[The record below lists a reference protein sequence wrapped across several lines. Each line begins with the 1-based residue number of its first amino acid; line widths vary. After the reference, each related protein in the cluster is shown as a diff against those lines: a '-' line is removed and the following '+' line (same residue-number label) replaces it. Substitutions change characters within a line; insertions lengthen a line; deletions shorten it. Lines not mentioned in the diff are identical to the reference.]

1 MLDVSRSVRKR
12 PLRCCS
18 TSAGSPSRSSSEYGA
33 PLIWN
38 SSVSAIRPCAP
49 MMPSEGLA
57 TTSGSGS
64 AGRRPGRNSRVKQSC
79 RLLNSVFFAS
89 DKSRSENS
97 RQQAIEASRTS
108 GFSILLNQPMKRVMA
123 ARGIRLVSRKLR
135 SSCSVK
141 AAIRPFTVINLL
153 DGLASAGGMDS
164 PLSILSLSAAALAG
178 AAVTFPKL
186 QARLALSRAKHR
198 SLTGHSKMSKMVARL
213 VPHYEFD
220 VDEFFR
226 SDGAPSEVAMQRQD
240 AFFRLAGIYQD
251 RYAKGRQMTAEAA
264 AHISDL
270 QFTESYRV
278 PFQYSRLVRE
288 NLGTSAFV
296 QSSAGVTVTD
306 VDGNVSYDLTGS
318 YGVNIFGND
327 FYKECITEA
336 EKRAHALG
344 PVLGPYHPV
353 ITDNV
358 RRLCEIS
365 GLDEVS
371 FHMSGTEA
379 VMQAVRLAR
388 YHTRLT
394 HLVRF
399 AGAYHGWWGDV
410 QPGVGNP
417 VSAHH
422 TYTLAEMSERT
433 LDVLKTRRDIA
444 CVLVNPLQALH
455 PNANAPGDSSLVDS
469 SRSAHYDRAA
479 YTAWLKSLRE
489 VCTERGIVLI
499 FDEVFVGFRL
509 AVGGAQE
516 YFGVRADMVTYGKSL
531 AGGLP
536 VGVVCGRK
544 DLMRRFRDD
553 RPADVCF
560 ARGTFNSHPYVMTAM
575 DEFLSRLGN
584 PGIRARYAGLE
595 ELWNKRAEQLNQR
608 LAASDLPV
616 RVSNI
621 SSIWMVQYTEPSR
634 YNWMLQYYLRAEGL
648 ALSWVGT
655 GRLIFSLNYTDAGF
669 GEVADRFVAATEK
682 MKRDGWWWH
691 DASLTDKGIK
701 RQILKELLAKRL
713 GR

>member
-1 MLDVSRSVRKR
+1 
-12 PLRCCS
+12 
-18 TSAGSPSRSSSEYGA
+18 
-33 PLIWN
+33 
-38 SSVSAIRPCAP
+38 
-49 MMPSEGLA
+49 
-57 TTSGSGS
+57 
-64 AGRRPGRNSRVKQSC
+64 
-79 RLLNSVFFAS
+79 
-89 DKSRSENS
+89 
-97 RQQAIEASRTS
+97 
-108 GFSILLNQPMKRVMA
+108 
-123 ARGIRLVSRKLR
+123 
-135 SSCSVK
+135 
-141 AAIRPFTVINLL
+141 
-153 DGLASAGGMDS
+153 MDS
-164 PLSILSLSAAALAG
+164 TLPILSLSAAAVAG
-178 AAVTFPKL
+178 AAAVFPKL

-220 VDEFFR
+220 IDGFFR
-226 SDGAPSEVAMQRQD
+226 SDGAPDDVALQRQD
-240 AFFRLAGIYQD
+240 AFFRLACLYEE

-264 AHISDL
+264 ARISDL
-270 QFTESYRV
+270 QFTENYRV

-288 NLGTSAFV
+288 NLGTGAFM

-306 VDGNVSYDLTGS
+306 VDGNTFYDLTGS

-327 FYKECITEA
+327 FYKECIAAA

-353 ITDNV
+353 VTDNV

-388 YHTRLT
+388 YHTRRS

-417 VSAHH
+417 VSPHE

-433 LDVLKTRRDIA
+433 LRVLRTRRDIA

-455 PNANAPGDSSLVDS
+455 PNSNAPGDSALVDS
-469 SRSAHYDRAA
+469 SRKGAFDRDA
-479 YTAWLKSLRE
+479 YGEWLKKLRE

-509 AVGGAQE
+509 AAGGAQE
-516 YFGVRADMVTYGKSL
+516 YFGVHADMVTYGKSL

-544 DLMRRFRDD
+544 QLMRRFRDD

-575 DEFLSRLGN
+575 DEFLSRLASPN
-584 PGIRARYAGLE
+584 FNAVYQGLDE
-595 ELWNKRAEQLNQR
+595 TWNGRTKALNER
-608 LAASDLPV
+608 LAANDLPV
-616 RVSNI
+616 RVSNL
-621 SSIWMVQYTEPSR
+621 SSIWMVHYTEPSR

-655 GRLIFSLNYTDAGF
+655 GRLIFSLNYTEADF
-669 GEVADRFVAATEK
+669 IEVADRFVAAAEK

-691 DASLTDKGIK
+691 DASLTNKNIR
-701 RQILKELLAKRL
+701 RQILREMLTRKR
-713 GR
+713 RQ